1 MTDSKSIV
9 GKSACD
15 LVHDS
20 LLVMSESGPSEPKYG
35 VNNILAEIIA
45 NYSLT
50 EVLSA
55 ISESAAC
62 ASDFAHDCAED
73 EPSRSEHASVLQ
85 LRLKVFQK
93 RLDEA
98 IMALR

>member
-1 MTDSKSIV
+1 MNDVSNIGASV
-9 GKSACD
+9 SD

-62 ASDFAHDCAED
+62 ASDFAYNCAEN
-73 EPSRSEHASVLQ
+73 EPGNEHANVLQ
-85 LRLKVFQK
+85 LRLNVFQK
-93 RLDEA
+93 RLNEA
-98 IMALR
+98 IAALA

>member
-9 GKSACD
+9 GKSTCD

-20 LLVMSESGPSEPKYG
+20 LLVMNESGPGEPKYD
-35 VNNILAEIIA
+35 VNNILAELIA

-62 ASDFAHDCAED
+62 ASDFVYDCAED
-73 EPSRSEHASVLQ
+73 EPGNEHASVLQ
-85 LRLKVFQK
+85 LRLNVFQK
-93 RLDEA
+93 RLNEA
-98 IMALR
+98 IAALR

>member
-1 MTDSKSIV
+1 MNNASNIGTGVSE
-9 GKSACD
+9 
-15 LVHDS
+15 LVHDG
-20 LLVMSESGPSEPKYG
+20 LLVMSESGPGEPKYS

-62 ASDFAHDCAED
+62 ASDFAYDCAED
-73 EPSRSEHASVLQ
+73 EPGNEHANVLQ
-85 LRLKVFQK
+85 LRLKTFQK
-93 RLDEA
+93 RLDDA
-98 IMALR
+98 ITALR